1 MTTWVPRHELALP
14 NELLY
19 SIISWVLVNS
29 VHSIC
34 VSTGDVSWDKNVMN
48 ILCDVS
54 PAFKA
59 IAMEIISKAFE
70 ISKATDEEQD
80 RWVVNSRPAIFDL
93 MPKRFSQTICN
104 VATDLRIPSSARC
117 ETQRSFWMG
126 NCVIPSNGL
135 LGVAI
140 RFRVRLVPQLHI
152 SPSTCRPFTSWC
164 LWRHPSGRSFRPCT
178 IRKSVQTRLAN
189 GYDRFNSW

>member
-80 RWVVNSRPAIFDL
+80 R
-93 MPKRFSQTICN
+93 
-104 VATDLRIPSSARC
+104 
-117 ETQRSFWMG
+117 
-126 NCVIPSNGL
+126 
-135 LGVAI
+135 
-140 RFRVRLVPQLHI
+140 
-152 SPSTCRPFTSWC
+152 
-164 LWRHPSGRSFRPCT
+164 
-178 IRKSVQTRLAN
+178 
-189 GYDRFNSW
+189 